1 MLRKALPWLLLGLA
15 ATAPASG
22 QSDKPLRVML
32 SDLFTF
38 GTCGEPLCLDGSIS
52 AENGHGDH
60 YLPAVATG
68 NLALISFIED
78 AIGKS
83 VSATPLSATSS
94 GASFT
99 IVGGIPVRSTNSA
112 GPIFAEQ
119 SRTLGRGRVFL
130 GFKCLR
136 FMLKSFEIADMI
148 LLCMEVI
155 HLQSPLRLIE
165 QHSLK

>member
-1 MLRKALPWLLLGLA
+1 MLRKALPWLLLGFA
-15 ATAPASG
+15 ATTPASG
-22 QSDKPLRVML
+22 QSDKPLRAML

-38 GTCGEPLCLDGSIS
+38 GTCGEPLCLDGSIN

-94 GASFT
+94 NRAGMLDAFQVTLVCGAFSVLT
-99 IVGGIPVRSTNSA
+99 
-112 GPIFAEQ
+112 GPPGCRI
-119 SRTLGRGRVFL
+119 S
-130 GFKCLR
+130 
-136 FMLKSFEIADMI
+136 
-148 LLCMEVI
+148 
-155 HLQSPLRLIE
+155 
-165 QHSLK
+165 